1 MNPRA
6 TSILPAFCVCF
17 AFAAAPSSAQELLVE
32 LPNPTPT
39 VKRFGHSI
47 DRIGDVDQD
56 GIEDFA
62 VGAPG
67 LYAPDNDSGCVHVF
81 AGGSGALLWSIQ
93 PPALHGH
100 FGWAVSGAGDVDADG
115 WGDLVVGAPR
125 TGSNFD
131 GSVYVYS
138 GRTHALLHSD
148 TGTPFAYFGYA
159 VDGLGDVDL
168 DGHDDWIA
176 GTQIGNQTT
185 YTGFAR
191 VYSGATGNVLYTYA
205 GSATSDYLGR
215 AVSRAGDVDL
225 DGHADFLI
233 GSFGR
238 FVRLHS
244 GATGA
249 LLREILP
256 PSPGFVHFGVA
267 LAGGFDVDLD
277 GSPDF
282 VVGDPEYGVYSGRA
296 TLYSGST
303 GAILGGFQSS
313 DFTQNEPIGFGQSL
327 AMGEDSDGDGVADW
341 AGGTASFNFSVAVT
355 VSGSGPTR
363 IHEVAGKQFTDFF
376 GAGVA
381 LYDFDSDGATDT
393 LYGATQVTNGA
404 GYVRILGGGVD
415 LPEPYCTAKTT
426 GSNCHPTLYYTG
438 VPSLSAANPFRL
450 RVSFANPGVPGML
463 FYGYAPA
470 ALPFGGGYLCVG
482 LPLKRTVVQVA
493 GGQPTTCG
501 GTFAFDF
508 TAHAGSGVDPNLVAG
523 VDVYAQYW
531 FRDSISPSG
540 PVDTTNGLRFTLR
553 P

>member
-1 MNPRA
+1 MGSHV
-6 TSILPAFCVCF
+6 TSILTAVGACVGFASAPAN
-17 AFAAAPSSAQELLVE
+17 AQALLAE
-32 LPNPTPT
+32 IPNPTPN

-47 DRIGDVDQD
+47 DRVGDIDHD

-67 LYAPDNDSGCVHVF
+67 LYPPDNDSGRVHVF
-81 AGGSGALLWSIQ
+81 AGGSGALIWLIQ

-115 WGDLVVGAPR
+115 WDDIVIGAPR
-125 TGSNFD
+125 SGVNSE
-131 GSVYVYS
+131 GRVYVFS
-138 GRTHALLHSD
+138 GQTHALLHVD

-185 YTGFAR
+185 YTGYAR

-205 GSATSDYLGR
+205 GTVTDDNLGR
-215 AVSRAGDVDL
+215 AVARAGDVDL

-233 GSFGR
+233 GSYGR

-244 GATGA
+244 GATGG
-249 LLREILP
+249 LLRELLP
-256 PSPGFVHFGVA
+256 PSPAYVHFGSV

-282 VVGDPEYGVYSGRA
+282 VVGDPEYGSSAGRGTVYSGA
-296 TLYSGST
+296 T
-303 GAILGGFQSS
+303 GAMLGGFQGS
-313 DFTQNEPIGFGQSL
+313 DFVQSNKPAGFGQSL
-327 AMGEDSDGDGVADW
+327 SMGEDSDGDGVADW
-341 AGGTASFNFSVAVT
+341 AGGSLTFGLSVAVT
-355 VSGSGPTR
+355 VSGAGPKR
-363 IHEVAGKQFTDFF
+363 IQEVAGKQFDDFF

-381 LYDFDSDGATDT
+381 MYDFDADGATDT
-393 LYGATQVTNGA
+393 LYGASQVSNGD

-426 GSNCHPTLYYTG
+426 GFQCHPTLYYTG
-438 VPSLSAANPFRL
+438 LPSLSAPSPFRL
-450 RVSFANPGVPGML
+450 RVSFANPGVPGMM

-493 GGQPTTCG
+493 GGQPGSCSGTTP
-501 GTFAFDF
+501 ARMLRY
-508 TAHAGSGVDPNLVAG
+508 AWSPGSTQA
-523 VDVYAQYW
+523 
-531 FRDSISPSG
+531 
-540 PVDTTNGLRFTLR
+540 
-553 P
+553 